1 MMDKS
6 KPTELIVLR
15 HGETEWNKIGTQQGQ
30 LDTDLSE
37 LGIAQATA
45 AAEALAGEEIDSLYS
60 SDLGRAM
67 QTAEIIA
74 ERIGLQIQTDQRLR
88 ERHLGIM
95 QGLTMAQFA
104 QEHPAEYAKLNGG
117 DPDYVIGD
125 GESIRQR
132 YQRNIECG
140 DDLAAANPG
149 KRLLL
154 VAHGGVLNSFF
165 RRATGQDIA
174 SQRRFSLL
182 NASMNT
188 ISIHAGQWRLERWG
202 DTHHLG
208 GMATTDDW

>member
-1 MMDKS
+1 MMDKP
-6 KPTELIVLR
+6 KPTELIVVR
-15 HGETEWNKIGTQQGQ
+15 HGETQWNKIGTQQGQ
-30 LDTDLSE
+30 LNTDLSE

-45 AAEALAGEEIDSLYS
+45 AAEALVGETIDALFS

-74 ERIGLQIQTDQRLR
+74 GRIGLEIQTDQRLR

-104 QEHPAEYAKLNGG
+104 HEHPADYAKLNGG
-117 DPDYVIGD
+117 DPDYVIPE

-132 YQRNIECG
+132 YDRNIACA
-140 DDLAAANPG
+140 DDLAAGNPG
-149 KRLLL
+149 KRLLV

-174 SQRRFSLL
+174 TPRRFSLF

-188 ISIHAGQWRLERWG
+188 ISISNGQWRLERWG
-202 DTHHLG
+202 DTHHLA
-208 GMATTDDW
+208 GMATMDDW